1 MFDAEFTHVGDK
13 CSFEVL
19 FDRMGVTDKALQA
32 IAEIVHDIDLK
43 DNKFSRPE
51 TAGIAHIIAGICM
64 TQSDDEARIARGTA
78 IFDDTYERYR
88 RSGRDR

>member
-1 MFDAEFTHVGDK
+1 
-13 CSFEVL
+13 VL
-19 FDRMGVTDKALQA
+19 FDHMGIADNALQA

-43 DNKFSRPE
+43 DNKFARAE

-88 RSGRDR
+88 RSSRP